1 MCVLLQGADFTKPE
15 LTWMSVQLTNAVSS
29 NANAVIGE
37 TPPTSADGA
46 AA

>member
-1 MCVLLQGADFTKPE
+1 MFTESLSPVPE
-15 LTWMSVQLTNAVSS
+15 LACVAVQLTDAVSS

-37 TPPTSADGA
+37 TPSTSADGA